1 MRIVGLTLM
10 ALTLP
15 LIGAGALAQQA
26 APAAG
31 VATTAAAPGVPPP
44 GPGLDLINERCGFCH
59 TIGQVFQTRRSEAD
73 WAVTVQ
79 GMADR
84 GAEVSPDEIRV
95 ITAYLAKNYA
105 APPGTPSAGAPNAG
119 SH

>member
-1 MRIVGLTLM
+1 MRIVGLIVM

-15 LIGAGALAQQA
+15 LIGARALSQQA
-26 APAAG
+26 PAPAA
-31 VATTAAAPGVPPP
+31 AAVPPP

-59 TIGQVFQTRRSEAD
+59 STGQVFQKRRTEAE
-73 WAVTVQ
+73 WAATVQ

-84 GAEVSPDEIRV
+84 GAEVSPEEIKV

-105 APPGTPSAGAPNAG
+105 AAPATPSAGAPDA
-119 SH
+119 SSRQ

>member
-1 MRIVGLTLM
+1 MRKVGLMIM

-26 APAAG
+26 PATVAVAP
-31 VATTAAAPGVPPP
+31 PPP

-59 TIGQVFQTRRSEAD
+59 TTGQVFQKRRSEAE
-73 WAVTVQ
+73 WAATVQ

-84 GAEVSPDEIRV
+84 GAEVSPEEV
-95 ITAYLAKNYA
+95 KTITAYLAKNYA
-105 APPGTPSAGAPNAG
+105 PAPRAGPGAGG
-119 SH
+119 R